1 MAQDLYWPKMD
12 PSLYQVG
19 IIIDLHVHFPQ
30 CPFDQG
36 HERLDPYGQGLMDP
50 TRFHQQ
56 FAEDL
61 RHQVNFVTFIIILI
75 AIVILMT
82 LMQGPYGMGGGS
94 WGDPS
99 KASSAFSPINSGVGL
114 PTSTGLYFLP
124 FHSQSTS
131 CLSFPSPQGSTWE
144 ALGGVIPST
153 TQSHSKDKARLANPF
168 KISIHLEL
176 KRLDLIQLASPPLV
190 GSLISHG
197 LVKQRLRKV
206 NSSPDCRLVLKRL
219 LCPGWV

>member
-1 MAQDLYWPKMD
+1 
-12 PSLYQVG
+12 
-19 IIIDLHVHFPQ
+19 
-30 CPFDQG
+30 
-36 HERLDPYGQGLMDP
+36 MDP

-82 LMQGPYGMGGGS
+82 LTQGPYGMGGGS

-124 FHSQSTS
+124 FHSQSTTS

-176 KRLDLIQLASPPLV
+176 KKIGFNSTGVTATCRFSHFPRTCKAEIEKSQ
-190 GSLISHG
+190 LISRLSACFKTPSLSRLG
-197 LVKQRLRKV
+197 LSRRL
-206 NSSPDCRLVLKRL
+206 PA
-219 LCPGWV
+219 PT

>member
-1 MAQDLYWPKMD
+1 MEAAGATHQRPPP
-12 PSLYQVG
+12 PSPQSTRVSGSPLLQVC
-19 IIIDLHVHFPQ
+19 I
-30 CPFDQG
+30 
-36 HERLDPYGQGLMDP
+36 
-50 TRFHQQ
+50 
-56 FAEDL
+56 
-61 RHQVNFVTFIIILI
+61 
-75 AIVILMT
+75 
-82 LMQGPYGMGGGS
+82 
-94 WGDPS
+94 
-99 KASSAFSPINSGVGL
+99 
-114 PTSTGLYFLP
+114 FLP
-124 FHSQSTS
+124 FHSQSTTS